1 MSEYQYYEF
10 LAVDRPLT
18 EAEQDEVREF
28 SSRARITATS
38 FVNEYHWGDFRGD
51 PGHLMRHYY
60 DAHMYLANWG
70 THRIMLRMPCALLD
84 PAVAANYCVDDQV
97 TVSGGGED
105 LIIDMVSEDEEGDWD
120 SGGEEWLAAIV
131 GVGGEP
137 AAGEKRALYLF
148 WRLAFRDGGS

>member
-60 DAHMYLANWG
+60 DAHLYLANWG
-70 THRIMLRMPCALLD
+70 THRIMLRMPSTLLD
-84 PAVAANYCVDDQV
+84 PAIAGKYCGADLPKPGGGCGVVGGAAAGLGLAVDDR
-97 TVSGGGED
+97 GEI
-105 LIIDMVSEDEEGDWD
+105 LRRGPGDH
-120 SGGEEWLAAIV
+120 
-131 GVGGEP
+131 VGGQ
-137 AAGEKRALYLF
+137 
-148 WRLAFRDGGS
+148 